1 MSDIFQNISD
11 IFFASQKPR
20 LKRADKNGFRRG

>member
-11 IFFASQKPR
+11 II
-20 LKRADKNGFRRG
+20 FRRSNGTNKITKKNIPT